1 MRQGIHNKNVNED
14 KYFLLIFSMSFQKK
28 KLGARGEKIA
38 TSYLQNRGYRILE
51 CNYRNRLG
59 EIDIIAKQGKD
70 LVFIEV
76 KTRSDILFGSP
87 FDSVTAAKQKQ
98 LSKVALEYLSRK
110 DCLDHPARF
119 DVVGVQLKE
128 MKATQWQDAKIEL
141 VQNAFDLSFGND

>member
-1 MRQGIHNKNVNED
+1 M
-14 KYFLLIFSMSFQKK
+14 
-28 KLGARGEKIA
+28 GARGEKIA

-76 KTRSDILFGSP
+76 KTRSAILFGSP

-128 MKATQWQDAKIEL
+128 MNATQWQDAKIEL

>member
-1 MRQGIHNKNVNED
+1 M
-14 KYFLLIFSMSFQKK
+14 LIFSMSFQKK
-28 KLGARGEKIA
+28 KLGARGEQIA
-38 TSYLQNRGYRILE
+38 TSYLQNQGYRILE

-59 EIDIIAKQGKD
+59 EIDIIAKHGKD

-76 KTRSDILFGSP
+76 KTRSDTLFGSP

-128 MKATQWQDAKIEL
+128 MKAIQRQDVKIEL